1 MAKKKRAEA
10 TLYEINGGYKNP
22 SHDMKLAIK
31 LSRID
36 TSWFNFEEHG
46 LYRKGGHFDNNKK
59 ENYESIRRE
68 QDVQAVQVPVGDGA
82 DGAARGF
89 TLDGEG
95 TKLS

>member
-10 TLYEINGGYKNP
+10 ALYDLNGGYKNP
-22 SHDMKLAIK
+22 SPDMKLAIK
-31 LSRID
+31 LMSID
-36 TSWFNFEEHG
+36 MSWFSFEEHG
-46 LYRKGGHFDNNKK
+46 LYRNNKK

-68 QDVQAVQVPVGDGA
+68 QNVQTVQVPVGDGA
-82 DGAARGF
+82 DGTTRGF

>member
-10 TLYEINGGYKNP
+10 ALYDLNGGYKNP
-22 SHDMKLAIK
+22 SPDMKLAIK

-59 ENYESIRRE
+59 EKDEPTRRE
-68 QDVQAVQVPVGDGA
+68 QNVQTVQVPVGDGA
-82 DGAARGF
+82 DGTTRGF